1 MSSILYIYQE
11 RAFDMTNN
19 SKMIYGLDI
28 GIGSVGW
35 AVIRLDETPRIED
48 CGVRIFDSGEQ
59 KKKSNGKSQER
70 RGFRAQRRL
79 VRRRQHRKERLKC
92 YLQKC
97 GLISIRDIQAY
108 YEKNNENPLILREK
122 GLSEQLSPEEIAA
135 CMIHIANNRGYKEFY
150 DLQPDELD
158 DEATSE
164 KKGLDEVKTLMK
176 QGGYQTA
183 AQFFLH
189 DPHFANHNSR
199 FPNYHNHDY
208 KQQVFT
214 VPRNYIQD
222 EATRILKCQAA
233 WYPCLTDSVIQH
245 IIEILF
251 SQRDFE
257 DGPGDR
263 NDPNRP
269 YTGYTA
275 SIGRC
280 MYYSE
285 EKRGARFT
293 VY

>member
-135 CMIHIANNRGYKEFY
+135 LY
-150 DLQPDELD
+150 DSYCQQPW
-158 DEATSE
+158 
-164 KKGLDEVKTLMK
+164 
-176 QGGYQTA
+176 
-183 AQFFLH
+183 
-189 DPHFANHNSR
+189 
-199 FPNYHNHDY
+199 
-208 KQQVFT
+208 
-214 VPRNYIQD
+214 I
-222 EATRILKCQAA
+222 
-233 WYPCLTDSVIQH
+233 
-245 IIEILF
+245 
-251 SQRDFE
+251 
-257 DGPGDR
+257 
-263 NDPNRP
+263 
-269 YTGYTA
+269 
-275 SIGRC
+275 
-280 MYYSE
+280 
-285 EKRGARFT
+285 
-293 VY
+293 